1 VRFSTTRLST
11 GPTINYAEHGSP
23 DGQPV
28 LFLHGWPDSSFSFSR
43 VIPFLPERY
52 RVFVLDQRGFGD
64 SERPATGY
72 SIRDFADDAAAFLDA
87 MNIARA
93 AVVGH
98 SFGSFVGR
106 RLAIAHPDRVERLV
120 LIGTGWLGRNEVT
133 TEVQRLMLD
142 LADPVSEQFAREFQ
156 ASTVYA
162 AVPGDFFDGLVTES
176 LKMPSRIWQA
186 AFDGIMGYEDTSD
199 LARITAPTLLM
210 WGTRDALFSKLDQ
223 DRVLGQIRGARL
235 RTYQEIGHCPN
246 WECPEQLAADLRA
259 FIDDRDL

>member
-1 VRFSTTRLST
+1 MRIATVRLST
-11 GPTINYAEHGSP
+11 GPTLNYAEHGAP

-64 SERPATGY
+64 SERPPVGY
-72 SIRDFADDAAAFLDA
+72 GIRDFADDAAAFLDA
-87 MNIARA
+87 MTIPRA
-93 AVVGH
+93 TVVGH

-133 TEVQRLMLD
+133 AEVQRMMLD
-142 LADPVSEQFAREFQ
+142 LPDPVSEEFARDFQ
-156 ASTVYA
+156 ASTVYS
-162 AVPGDFFDGLVTES
+162 AVPGDFFERIVAES
-176 LKMPSRIWQA
+176 LKMPSRVWRDI
-186 AFDGIMGYEDTSD
+186 FDGLLGYEDVSD
-199 LARITAPTLLM
+199 LARITTPTLLI
-210 WGTRDALFSKLDQ
+210 WGARDALFSRLDQ

-235 RTYQEIGHCPN
+235 RTYEEIGHCPN
-246 WECPEQLAADLRA
+246 WECPEQLAADLQA
-259 FIDDRDL
+259 FIDGRA